1 MDLQSILKRFTE
13 IKLEEDVLRERFR
26 EIEAEKCRLLN
37 QLREVNKGDINRR
50 MDELLPYYL
59 EYEFLQKNLKEF
71 EEIDG
76 ITDKYTDTYTEGN
89 KATHTEENEAYNKP
103 KDNEGFRS
111 KENVYTED
119 ENIAYEN
126 TVDDMADVPTKIED
140 SDELRKTVQE
150 EENITENEAEII
162 EHKEKDNITDKNE
175 FKNEE
180 LETDI
185 GEEVQTDNEGQLNE
199 ELTDLEVEN
208 DTSNKAE
215 DNTDIKTD
223 ENTFNTEEDTDASD
237 ENNVQDFE
245 PQKQKRFFRDLTLEE
260 KQQYLV
266 SLSNRYQDKVKE
278 IMEFWAKKEDIDQ
291 RNRGLVILRDI
302 RLVKEKI
309 YSEEL
314 GSLKEGVDLDV
325 INEVVSSL
333 NNTKENIETYGFEK
347 EKEEIREK
355 Y

>member
-76 ITDKYTDTYTEGN
+76 ITDKYTEVNTDKINEN
-89 KATHTEENEAYNKP
+89 NEDKRAEEIDPENDVFLEEENI
-103 KDNEGFRS
+103 
-111 KENVYTED
+111 T
-119 ENIAYEN
+119 YEN
-126 TVDDMADVPTKIED
+126 TVDDMANMPTKKED
-140 SDELRKTVQE
+140 SDELIETAEETEYISDNKAELDEYKKEDDITDNNDLSDKELKADENE
-150 EENITENEAEII
+150 EEVR
-162 EHKEKDNITDKNE
+162 
-175 FKNEE
+175 EE
-180 LETDI
+180 EDTP
-185 GEEVQTDNEGQLNE
+185 NE
-199 ELTDLEVEN
+199 ELTDI
-208 DTSNKAE
+208 KAE
-215 DNTDIKTD
+215 DDTLKETEVNTDIKTD
-223 ENTFNTEEDTDASD
+223 NGTPNTEKHTDD
-237 ENNVQDFE
+237 NEEVEIQNEGQ
-245 PQKQKRFFRDLTLEE
+245 QKHKRHFKDLTLEE
-260 KQQYLV
+260 KKQYLV
-266 SLSNRYQDKVKE
+266 SISNSYQDKVKE

-302 RLVKEKI
+302 RLAKEKI

-314 GSLKEGVDLDV
+314 GSLKEDVDFDV
-325 INEVVSSL
+325 INEVLSSL
-333 NNTKENIETYGFEK
+333 RNSKENIETYDFEK
-347 EKEEIREK
+347 EKEEIKEK

>member
-76 ITDKYTDTYTEGN
+76 ITDKYTEVNTDKINEN
-89 KATHTEENEAYNKP
+89 NEDKRAEEIDPE
-103 KDNEGFRS
+103 KDVFLE
-111 KENVYTED
+111 EEHIT
-119 ENIAYEN
+119 YEN
-126 TVDDMADVPTKIED
+126 TVDDMANVPTKKEDYDEQIETVKETD
-140 SDELRKTVQE
+140 YNTDNKTD
-150 EENITENEAEII
+150 II
-162 EHKEKDNITDKNE
+162 ELKEEDNITDNNE
-175 FKNEE
+175 LENRGLNTDKNEE
-180 LETDI
+180 EATKEESNPNEDLINAKDYSDEEIETGNNISNTEKHTDDN
-185 GEEVQTDNEGQLNE
+185 EEVEVQNE
-199 ELTDLEVEN
+199 E
-208 DTSNKAE
+208 
-215 DNTDIKTD
+215 
-223 ENTFNTEEDTDASD
+223 
-237 ENNVQDFE
+237 Q
-245 PQKQKRFFRDLTLEE
+245 QKHKRLFKDLTLEE
-260 KQQYLV
+260 KKQYLV
-266 SLSNRYQDKVKE
+266 SISNSYQDKVKE

-302 RLVKEKI
+302 RLAKEKI

-314 GSLKEGVDLDV
+314 GSLKEDVDFDV
-325 INEVVSSL
+325 INEVLSSL
-333 NNTKENIETYGFEK
+333 KNTKENIETYDFEK
-347 EKEEIREK
+347 EKEEIKEK

>member
-76 ITDKYTDTYTEGN
+76 ITDKYTEVNTDKVNENNEDKRAEEIDTEN
-89 KATHTEENEAYNKP
+89 DVFLEEENI
-103 KDNEGFRS
+103 
-111 KENVYTED
+111 T
-119 ENIAYEN
+119 YEN
-126 TVDDMADVPTKIED
+126 TVDDMANVPTKKEDYDKQIETVEETEYTTENKTDISELKEEDNTTDNNELENRELNSDTNEEEVTEEESNSNEDLINAKDD
-140 SDELRKTVQE
+140 SDEEIEADDTTLNV
-150 EENITENEAEII
+150 EN
-162 EHKEKDNITDKNE
+162 HTDD
-175 FKNEE
+175 NEE
-180 LETDI
+180 VEI
-185 GEEVQTDNEGQLNE
+185 QNEGQ
-199 ELTDLEVEN
+199 
-208 DTSNKAE
+208 
-215 DNTDIKTD
+215 
-223 ENTFNTEEDTDASD
+223 
-237 ENNVQDFE
+237 
-245 PQKQKRFFRDLTLEE
+245 QKHKRHFKDLTLEE
-260 KQQYLV
+260 KKQYLI
-266 SLSNRYQDKVKE
+266 SISNSYQDKVKE

-302 RLVKEKI
+302 RLAKEKI

-314 GSLKEGVDLDV
+314 GSLKEDVDFDV
-325 INEVVSSL
+325 INEVMSSL
-333 NNTKENIETYGFEK
+333 RNTKENIETYDFEK
-347 EKEEIREK
+347 EKEEIKEK

>member
-76 ITDKYTDTYTEGN
+76 ITDKYTEIKTDKIKEN
-89 KATHTEENEAYNKP
+89 NEDKRTEEI
-103 KDNEGFRS
+103 DS
-111 KENVYTED
+111 ENDVFLEEEHIT
-119 ENIAYEN
+119 YEN
-126 TVDDMADVPTKIED
+126 TVDDMANVPTKKEDYDEQIETVEETAYNTD
-140 SDELRKTVQE
+140 NKTD
-150 EENITENEAEII
+150 II
-162 EHKEKDNITDKNE
+162 ELKEEDNITDNNE
-175 FKNEE
+175 LENRELKSDTNEE
-180 LETDI
+180 GVTEEESNSNEDLINAKDDSDEEIETGNNISYTEKHTDDN
-185 GEEVQTDNEGQLNE
+185 EEVEIQNEGQ
-199 ELTDLEVEN
+199 
-208 DTSNKAE
+208 
-215 DNTDIKTD
+215 
-223 ENTFNTEEDTDASD
+223 
-237 ENNVQDFE
+237 
-245 PQKQKRFFRDLTLEE
+245 QKHKRHFKDLTLEE
-260 KQQYLV
+260 KKQYLV
-266 SLSNRYQDKVKE
+266 SISNSYQDKVKE

-302 RLVKEKI
+302 RLAKEKI

-314 GSLKEGVDLDV
+314 GSLKEDVNFDV
-325 INEVVSSL
+325 INEVLSSL
-333 NNTKENIETYGFEK
+333 KNTKENIETYDFEK
-347 EKEEIREK
+347 EKEEIKEK